1 MRSCPSIRKRRPPK
15 HSVFAAAAALAS
27 FAWRGSVGAVKTLPA
42 ESLWGTNGEL
52 FNPSYRLLDWSYAGY
67 NAGEAPIPTLV
78 PTHNIKN
85 FNANGDGSVDDSPAF
100 MAAISAMAKKDVL
113 WVPAGTMDSQVL
125 ISKRISI
132 LGEGSGKVTIVY
144 TRAAMAP
151 NPDPFGNNAVFSY
164 QGAAFYSDATKI
176 TTVKPTGKR
185 GSNTIAVTSTTGVAV
200 GIWVAL
206 TMAAPA
212 GVDPSRWASMNM
224 GAAGCNDYCTG
235 RYAFAH
241 ISRVA
246 SVDTA
251 ANTVVLERPLP
262 WSLFNTFTPQELH
275 RIRPAIANIGVEGLK
290 ILCVSGRYVKHLEEK
305 GFNGIELINVFN
317 SWVRDV
323 VIDNSDIG
331 INVLGSA
338 FVTVTAT
345 QINGYGDDRRMV
357 ELQHIGSLTGT
368 FIVDMSCECVLFI
381 CADDRRMV
389 ELDHGVPV
397 WGHHALWVGHNST
410 SVLFEDFN
418 INTTYVHDL
427 SVDEYADSVV
437 FSRGKGSNIN
447 MDHHMAQNYGTLWT
461 EVNIGSQGLGGLDN
475 NFGPYMNFVNIGK
488 PSSAYPTGGLT
499 SNWAVDPSERPV
511 NLYQA
516 QRAVRLANPTKVSKR
531 LGGKGSGGKLLSVY

>member
-1 MRSCPSIRKRRPPK
+1 M
-15 HSVFAAAAALAS
+15 
-27 FAWRGSVGAVKTLPA
+27 
-42 ESLWGTNGEL
+42 
-52 FNPSYRLLDWSYAGY
+52 
-67 NAGEAPIPTLV
+67 
-78 PTHNIKN
+78 
-85 FNANGDGSVDDSPAF
+85 GDGSVDDSPAF
-100 MAAISAMAKKDVL
+100 IAAISAMANKDVL
-113 WVPAGTMDSQVL
+113 LVPAGIYRMDSQVV

-185 GSNTIAVTSTTGVAV
+185 GGNTITVTSTTGVAV

-212 GVDPSRWASMNM
+212 GVDPMGTRWAPMNM

-251 ANTVVLERPLP
+251 AKTVVLERPLP

-275 RIRPAIANIGVEGLK
+275 RIRPAIANIGVEGMK

-357 ELQHIGSLTGT
+357 EL
-368 FIVDMSCECVLFI
+368 
-381 CADDRRMV
+381 
-389 ELDHGVPV
+389 DHGVPV
-397 WGHHALWVGHNST
+397 WGHHGLWVGHNST

-437 FSRGKGSNIN
+437 FSRGKGLNIN

-461 EVNIGSQGLGGLDN
+461 EINIGAGTRPFQSGGRTGRGLHAGSFTTFWTVTGSQGLGGLDN
-475 NFGPYMNFVNIGK
+475 NFGPYMNFVNVGK
-488 PSSAYPTGGLT
+488 PSSTYPTGGLT

-511 NLYQA
+511 NFYQA

-531 LGGKGSGGKLLSVY
+531 LGGKGNGGKLLSVY